1 MNKISFSKFLY
12 FLAPLEDNSNN
23 ALRTLCFNHGADY
36 TFTEMTR
43 LQGLIQNNKET
54 LSKITFHDSTPTII
68 QLLAGNEKSL
78 DTFLK
83 NFKPKKGFSGFNL
96 NLGCPSPDVIK
107 LGLGCAFV
115 KRVAKTQKLIDVF
128 RKYNYPISVKLR
140 IGMNLKEKQKKV
152 YLNLIKNT
160 FPDFFIVHSRHGK
173 QKYIEPADFSIYEDC
188 VKTGKIIV
196 ANGDIAKKEQINY
209 LKSIGI
215 KGAMIGRAAVW
226 NPSIFNILKGKKFS
240 NIESIKEEYI
250 DLANKFKNKERYKNN
265 VLKRLGKDKDI
276 DAQRLI

>member
-1 MNKISFSKFLY
+1 MKPISFSKFLY
-12 FLAPLEDNSNN
+12 FLAPLEDNSDNS
-23 ALRTLCFNHGADY
+23 LRTLCFNHGADY

-43 LQGLIQNNKET
+43 LQGLIQDNKET
-54 LSKITFHDSTPTII
+54 LSKLDFHDTTPTII

-83 NFKPKKGFSGFNL
+83 NFKPQKGFSGFNL

-196 ANGDIAKKEQINY
+196 ANGDIKDKSQIDY
-209 LKSIGI
+209 LKSIGV
-215 KGAMIGRAAVW
+215 KGVMIGRAAVW
-226 NPSIFNILKGKKFS
+226 NPAIFDLLKEKPCSNTESLKK
-240 NIESIKEEYI
+240 EYI
-250 DLANKFKNKERYKNN
+250 ILANKFKSKDKYKNN
-265 VLKRLGKDKDI
+265 VIKRIGKDKDI